1 MGILK
6 DVTEGIEPLSYQQAL
21 WDRLNQGGFKH
32 GEIMLISA
40 GRQTGK
46 SMLNQYYN
54 SMIINQMHSY
64 QDITHATVD
73 DHEWHTVKCN
83 NKTAVWVRQQNKDM
97 WYEHID
103 SNWTVYKNMF
113 DIHERIYT
121 MLQLKYGH
129 DRV

>member
-1 MGILK
+1 MQPYLRSWQMEILK
-6 DVTEGIEPLSYQQAL
+6 NLSGGIHP
-21 WDRLNQGGFKH
+21 
-32 GEIMLISA
+32 GEMMIFSS

-46 SMLNQYYN
+46 SYYN
-54 SMIINQMHSY
+54 SMLIEQTQSY
-64 QDITHATVD
+64 RDITHATVD
-73 DHEWHTVKCN
+73 DHEWYTVKCN
-83 NKTAVWVRQQNKDM
+83 KETATWVRQQNKEM

-121 MLQLKYGH
+121 MLQLKFGH

>member
-1 MGILK
+1 MEILK
-6 DVTEGIEPLSYQQAL
+6 NVTGGIHPGQMMTFS
-21 WDRLNQGGFKH
+21 
-32 GEIMLISA
+32 S

-46 SMLNQYYN
+46 SYYN
-54 SMIINQMHSY
+54 TMIIEQIHSY
-64 QDITHATVD
+64 RDVTHATVD
-73 DHEWHTVKCN
+73 DYEWYTVKCN
-83 NKTAVWVRQQNKDM
+83 TETATWVRQQNKEM

-121 MLQLKYGH
+121 MLQLKFGH